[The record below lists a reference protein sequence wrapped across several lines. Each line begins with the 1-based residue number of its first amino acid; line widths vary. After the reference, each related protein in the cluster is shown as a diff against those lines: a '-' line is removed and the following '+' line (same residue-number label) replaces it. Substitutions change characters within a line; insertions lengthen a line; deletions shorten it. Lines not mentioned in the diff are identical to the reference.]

1 MFFPK
6 RLVFSG
12 GGTRCLVF
20 LPTLL
25 ELEKKQ
31 QLIKVKQWWG
41 TSAGSLLA
49 SLLALTQSVQR
60 VNEIMKETNF
70 ARFRDVNIMNIM
82 ELTTTW
88 GLDDCQSMV
97 REVERVLELAKAGSS
112 QYKMKDIQNV
122 SIFVCDLNQHKTLQC
137 SAETYPDMRLVDVIR
152 ASMTLPFFYTPFRNP
167 VNNHVWVDGAV
178 DAHFPWK
185 FLITEEAKM
194 ESLGF
199 AFERS
204 WIKGPKTFS
213 EFVFS
218 ILHFGEPEYI
228 FHLKSKWSKN
238 IIWFPSP
245 PFPAWYFS
253 LKSDDFTLLEQMSTA
268 AYQMWLTACSSGKKE
283 CPLQSEVPR
292 TPPSETRQDCKDGK
306 LGIQKY
312 SFLPQ
317 QPYPSRDSQ
326 PQTRRLFRRWS
337 V

>member
-31 QLIKVKQWWG
+31 QLSKVQHWWG

-49 SLLALTQSVQR
+49 SLLALTKSVQR
-60 VNEIMKETNF
+60 VSDIMKETNF
-70 ARFRDVNIMNIM
+70 TRFRDVNLMNIM
-82 ELTTTW
+82 QITTTW

-97 REVERVLELAKAGSS
+97 REVERVLELAKSGSS
-112 QYKMKDIQNV
+112 QYTMKDIQNL
-122 SIFVCDLNQHKTLQC
+122 SIFVCDLHEHKTLQC
-137 SAETYPDMRLVDVIR
+137 SAETFPDMRVVDVIR

-167 VNNHVWVDGAV
+167 TNNHVWVDGGV

-185 FLITEEAKM
+185 FLATEEAKR

-204 WIKGPKTFS
+204 WMKGPKTFS

-218 ILHFGEPEYI
+218 ILHFGEPEHI
-228 FHLKSKWSKN
+228 LSMKSKWSKN

-245 PFPAWYFS
+245 PFPAWYFA
-253 LKSDDFTLLEQMSTA
+253 LQPDDFTLLEQLSSS
-268 AYQMWLTACSSGKKE
+268 AYQTWLTACSSERKE
-283 CPLQSEVPR
+283 CLPQSEVPR
-292 TPPSETRQDCKDGK
+292 TLLSENHQDCKDGM
-306 LGIQKY
+306 LGTQKC

-317 QPYPSRDSQ
+317 RPCPSQDSL
-326 PQTRRLFRRWS
+326 PQIPRLSRRWS

>member
-31 QLIKVKQWWG
+31 QLTQVQHWWG

-49 SLLALTQSVQR
+49 SLLALTKSAQR
-60 VNEIMKETNF
+60 VIDIMKETNYT
-70 ARFRDVNIMNIM
+70 RFRDVNIMNIM
-82 ELTTTW
+82 QITQTW

-97 REVERVLELAKAGSS
+97 REVERVLELAKPGSS
-112 QYKMKDIQNV
+112 QYTMKDIQNL
-122 SIFVCDLNQHKTLQC
+122 SIFVCDLHDHKTLQC
-137 SAETYPDMRLVDVIR
+137 SSETFPDMRLVDTIR

-167 VNNHVWVDGAV
+167 ANNHVWVDGGV

-185 FLITEEAKM
+185 FLPTEEAKQ

-204 WIKGPKTFS
+204 WMTGPKTFS

-218 ILHFGEPEYI
+218 ILHFGEPEQI
-228 FHLKSKWSKN
+228 LSMKSKWSKN

-245 PFPAWYFS
+245 PFPAWYFA
-253 LKSDDFTLLEQMSTA
+253 LKPEDFTMLEQLSSTA
-268 AYQMWLTACSSGKKE
+268 YQTWLRACSSKRSE
-283 CPLQSEVPR
+283 YHPLSEVQN
-292 TPPSETRQDCKDGK
+292 TPPSESHRGCRDGM
-306 LGIQKY
+306 LGIQKC
-312 SFLPQ
+312 SSPQ
-317 QPYPSRDSQ
+317 QQPCLAQDSQ
-326 PQTRRLFRRWS
+326 QQIPRLSRRWS